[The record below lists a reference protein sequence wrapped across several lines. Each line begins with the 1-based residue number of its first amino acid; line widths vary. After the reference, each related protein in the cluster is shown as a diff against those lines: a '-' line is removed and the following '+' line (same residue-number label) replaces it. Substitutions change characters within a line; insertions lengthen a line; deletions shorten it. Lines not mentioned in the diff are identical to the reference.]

1 MMGNSLIK
9 RNKKNEKTLSRKTN
23 SNKSNENDNKVHTS
37 RHHFVIK
44 DISTTILFLNI
55 SIMRR
60 KEVSNIQM
68 SGVKL
73 AMVQNTFLNDHI
85 GFNLLVFP

>member
-9 RNKKNEKTLSRKTN
+9 RNKKMRKHVQEKQTQTN
-23 SNKSNENDNKVHTS
+23 QMRTIIRCIHQGTI
-37 RHHFVIK
+37 FVIK

>member
-37 RHHFVIK
+37 RHHFCNK
-44 DISTTILFLNI
+44 RYLNNNLISQHFHHEEER
-55 SIMRR
+55 SQQHPD
-60 KEVSNIQM
+60 EWCQ
-68 SGVKL
+68 
-73 AMVQNTFLNDHI
+73 I
-85 GFNLLVFP
+85 GHGSKHLPQ